1 MKHSTRAFFVLI
13 FSLLFLQHANAKTL
27 YIHDNLRVDMRSG
40 ASLEY
45 RIIDFLRSGTRLET
59 LQESGDWILVRTGG
73 KQGWIQSQYTS
84 EEPIARD
91 QLAAAFKQVD
101 SLKKENESLKEQLNT
116 SRSELGGLK
125 SDHNKMSSSTEKL
138 QEELDRIQKVSR
150 NAMATETAYRQLQEE
165 AELLKVDIEQLKV
178 ENVRLSEDNLKAGIQ
193 WGVGAVIL
201 GIILAW
207 LISKSTAKKR
217 RSEW

>member
-1 MKHSTRAFFVLI
+1 MKKPIKTL
-13 FSLLFLQHANAKTL
+13 FSLFFILFIFQTAHAKTL

-40 ASLEY
+40 PSNEY
-45 RIIDFLRSGTRLET
+45 RIIDFLRSGTKMET
-59 LQESGDWILVRTGG
+59 LQESGEWILVRTGG

-91 QLAAAFKQVD
+91 QLTAAFRQVAA
-101 SLKKENESLKEQLNT
+101 LKKENETLK
-116 SRSELGGLK
+116 SELAGAQQELGTIK

-138 QEELDRIQKVSR
+138 QEELERIQKVSR
-150 NAMATETAYRQLQEE
+150 NAMSTEAAYRTLQEE
-165 AELLKVDIEQLKV
+165 AEMLKVDIEKLKV
-178 ENVRLSEDNLKAGIQ
+178 ENVRLEEDNLKQGIQ
-193 WGVGAVIL
+193 WGAGAVLL
-201 GIILAW
+201 GVILAW